1 MQKSSGFVGRTL
13 RDTPFKAKLTLFCDA
28 VQSNSREGAHDMGME
43 HEQSMQAR
51 AELAR
56 MIDDLGHL
64 AMESGPILY
73 LNALDDI
80 RRTAVQSGVGVLA
93 DIIGR
98 LESDLHGA
106 ATQNAMMQSVE
117 AYREWMDVAL
127 GAVGQDSATREA
139 VFAAMAVRRGAA

>member
-1 MQKSSGFVGRTL
+1 
-13 RDTPFKAKLTLFCDA
+13 
-28 VQSNSREGAHDMGME
+28 MGME

-56 MIDDLGHL
+56 MIDDLGQL
-64 AMESGPILY
+64 AMEAGPVLY

-80 RRTAVQSGVGVLA
+80 RRAAMQSGLGVLA

-98 LESDLHGA
+98 LESDLHGVP
-106 ATQNAMMQSVE
+106 TRTAMTESVE

-127 GAVGQDSATREA
+127 GAMGQDSATREA